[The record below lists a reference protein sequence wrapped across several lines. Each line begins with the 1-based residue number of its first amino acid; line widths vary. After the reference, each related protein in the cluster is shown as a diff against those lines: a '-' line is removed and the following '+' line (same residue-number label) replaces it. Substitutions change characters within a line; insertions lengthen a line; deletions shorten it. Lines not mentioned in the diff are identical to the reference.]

1 MPFKSE
7 KQRRYLW
14 KNEPKI
20 AREWTKAYGSKPVGK
35 KKKEEEKEKI
45 MDEFSFVLKL
55 QRAIKQNLAALSLN
69 VTSGGVD
76 SHEKYK
82 YITGQ
87 ISALESVLQEISNL
101 LNKKEQEVHDGKVI
115 RIDKDPKP
123 TKG

>member
-1 MPFKSE
+1 M
-7 KQRRYLW
+7 
-14 KNEPKI
+14 NE
-20 AREWTKAYGSKPVGK
+20 
-35 KKKEEEKEKI
+35 
-45 MDEFSFVLKL
+45 FVFVHKL
-55 QRAIKQNLAALSLN
+55 QRAIKQNLASLSIS
-69 VTSGGVD
+69 VTSGSID
-76 SHEKYK
+76 NFDKYK

>member
-20 AREWTKAYGSKPVGK
+20 AKEWTKAYGSKPVGK
-35 KKKEEEKEKI
+35 KKKKKEKEEI

-55 QRAIKQNLAALSLN
+55 QRAIKQQLAALSLN

-101 LNKKEQEVHDGKVI
+101 LNKKEQETHDGKVI

-123 TKG
+123 TQG

>member
-1 MPFKSE
+1 ME
-7 KQRRYLW
+7 
-14 KNEPKI
+14 NE
-20 AREWTKAYGSKPVGK
+20 
-35 KKKEEEKEKI
+35 
-45 MDEFSFVLKL
+45 FVFIHKL
-55 QRAIKQNLAALSLN
+55 QRAIKQNLASLSIN

-101 LNKKEQEVHDGKVI
+101 LTKKEQEQNEGKVV
-115 RIDKDPKP
+115 RIDKDPRP

>member
-1 MPFKSE
+1 
-7 KQRRYLW
+7 
-14 KNEPKI
+14 
-20 AREWTKAYGSKPVGK
+20 
-35 KKKEEEKEKI
+35 
-45 MDEFSFVLKL
+45 MDDFAFVLKL
-55 QRAIKQNLAALSLN
+55 QRVIKQNLAALSLN

-101 LNKKEQEVHDGKVI
+101 LNKKEQEVHDGKVV

>member
-1 MPFKSE
+1 M
-7 KQRRYLW
+7 
-14 KNEPKI
+14 NE
-20 AREWTKAYGSKPVGK
+20 
-35 KKKEEEKEKI
+35 
-45 MDEFSFVLKL
+45 FVFIHKL
-55 QRAIKQNLAALSLN
+55 QRAIKQHLASLSVS
-69 VTSGGVD
+69 VTSGSID
-76 SHEKYK
+76 NFDKYK